1 MQRDM
6 SGERGGT
13 RLVQATIH
21 SRRMTSR
28 VDLPEGLWV
37 YWWCN
42 EHEDLSRVRNL
53 GIGGLYIETAKV
65 RPTGVKTNLDFL
77 VPEGRIRT
85 EAAVCHAKER
95 NGMGLKFIA
104 VSEADRANLAALLVR
119 LRGRSSG
126 RDGLTEI

>member
-1 MQRDM
+1 MD
-6 SGERGGT
+6 ET
-13 RLVQATIH
+13 VQATIH

-28 VDLPEGLWV
+28 VDLPEDTWV

-65 RPTGVKTNLDFL
+65 RPKGVKTNLDFL

-85 EAAVCHAKER
+85 EASVRHVRAR
-95 NGMGLKFIA
+95 NGMGLKFMA
-104 VSEADRANLAALLVR
+104 VSDADRANFAALLVR
-119 LRGRSSG
+119 LRSLDSRK
-126 RDGLTEI
+126 DGL